1 MTFSRATQ
9 QRVDQAGRATS
20 TATDIVSADPNATM
34 EAIAERAAEQ
44 ILSCVDNNLRRRR
57 SDTRVSRHGPIP
69 APPDER
75 PADGGRRAESWF
87 LERGLPSM
95 LTRRARWRRLWPRCA
110 PMLAAYATQQA
121 CVLPIY
127 LITGGHDVEIT
138 GEPTTSELIV
148 LSSS

>member
-1 MTFSRATQ
+1 LTFSRATQ

-57 SDTRVSRHGPIP
+57 SDFGVSRRGPIP

-75 PADGGRRAESWF
+75 TADGGRR
-87 LERGLPSM
+87 G
-95 LTRRARWRRLWPRCA
+95 
-110 PMLAAYATQQA
+110 
-121 CVLPIY
+121 
-127 LITGGHDVEIT
+127 
-138 GEPTTSELIV
+138 
-148 LSSS
+148 